1 MSFEQRAADIA
12 ARIRTS
18 GRGVLT
24 MRREDLRAEFNI
36 GRFSEAQANAVVEAL
51 RQHEIFVH
59 PHPSRGTSNV
69 RLYDWHHPVG
79 KMAHA
84 VVHPDDMPDTPL
96 TMAAQLFARE
106 RAGRDLRSDDAPWID
121 VFDIFMQL
129 VIGREPEGW
138 EELRDSRHPSELARE
153 LAKALELSE
162 GIVDQP
168 SVFRIASAV
177 CVFRPKRRRR
187 LASEFAS
194 TTIPESALDPFID
207 DLDRVRRRMKDE
219 YEHLLRRTARLLLG
233 TEELPL
239 RSVEVGVL
247 GLRYRREDEEGS
259 TS

>member
-1 MSFEQRAADIA
+1 
-12 ARIRTS
+12 
-18 GRGVLT
+18 

-36 GRFSEAQANAVVEAL
+36 GRFSEAQANAVIEAL

-59 PHPSRGTSNV
+59 PHPSTGTSNV

-84 VVHPDDMPDTPL
+84 VIHSDDVPDTPL
-96 TMAAQLFARE
+96 TMAAHLFARE

-153 LAKALELSE
+153 LARALELPE
-162 GIVDQP
+162 GVVDQP
-168 SVFRIASAV
+168 STFRIAAAV
-177 CVFRPKRRRR
+177 CAFRPKRHRR
-187 LASEFAS
+187 LAAEFAS
-194 TTIPESALDPFID
+194 TSVPEPALDRLVE
-207 DLDRVRRRMKDE
+207 DLDRARRRMKDE
-219 YEHLLRRTARLLLG
+219 YEHLLRCTARLLLG

-247 GLRYRREDEEGS
+247 GLRYRREDGEGS